1 MRGLSAILLALVIGS
16 SGAPAKGSDTLLIG
30 RIYPAATTTEPVAAL
45 AWDAQGRVL
54 ATGSAERVRAL
65 LEERGNGVR
74 ELVQEGAVVPG
85 LIDAHGHLMG
95 LGESLMQADLVGT
108 LGLEQILERLR
119 EKAKDLP
126 DGAWL
131 LGRGWDQNDW
141 ADAEFPSAADLDR
154 EFPERPVWLERVD
167 GHAGWANSAA
177 LRGAGIGRDTPDP
190 EGGRILRDAN
200 GMPTGV
206 LIDNAMSLVGPKLPA
221 PDRAWQRRALRAA
234 LDAAV
239 AAGLTGVHDA
249 GVSRESLALYRELAD
264 DELLPLRVYAM
275 ADGASGA
282 LDDLCRDGRYRHPGG
297 RLEMRAVKLYAD
309 GALGSRGAA
318 LLADYADEPG
328 NRGLLVEA
336 SERLAAIIRRAAGC
350 GVQPAVHAIG
360 DRANRAVLDAYAS
373 LAPEQRKAL
382 RPRVEHAQ
390 VVDPDDIPRFAELGV
405 IASMQPTHATSD
417 MPWAEKRIGASRLR
431 GAYAWR
437 RFLDSGAALALGSDF
452 PVERVDP
459 LLGLYAAVSR
469 QDADGKPPGG
479 WLADQR
485 MTLAEAIDGF
495 TRGAAFAGHAE
506 GEVGTLE
513 AGKRADF
520 VVLATDPFKLRGR
533 GLLALKVQSTWVDG
547 ERVWPKR

>member
-1 MRGLSAILLALVIGS
+1 MRGLSAILLALAIG
-16 SGAPAKGSDTLLIG
+16 GADAHAKGVDTLLIG
-30 RIYPAATTTEPVAAL
+30 RIYPTATTTEPVAAL
-45 AWDAQGRVL
+45 AWDGAGRVL
-54 ATGSAERVRAL
+54 ASGSAPSVRAL
-65 LEERGNGVR
+65 LEERGNAVR
-74 ELVQEGAVVPG
+74 EVVQDGAVIPG

-108 LGLEQILERLR
+108 LGLDPIIERLR
-119 EKAKDLP
+119 AKARELP

-141 ADAEFPSAADLDR
+141 AKAEFPTAADLDR
-154 EFPERPVWLERVD
+154 EFPARPVWLERVD

-177 LRGAGIGRDTPDP
+177 LRAAGIERDTPDP

-200 GMPTGV
+200 GAPTGV
-206 LIDNAMSLVGPKLPA
+206 LIDNAMNLVVRKLPP

-249 GVSRESLALYRELAD
+249 GVSREGLALYRELAD

-275 ADGASGA
+275 ADGASAA
-282 LDDLCRDGRYRHPGG
+282 LDDLCRDGLYQHPGG
-297 RLEMRAVKLYAD
+297 RLQMRAVKLYAD

-336 SERLAAIIRRAAGC
+336 SERLDAIIRRAAGC

-373 LAPEQRKAL
+373 LSAQQRQSL
-382 RPRVEHAQ
+382 RPRIEHAQ
-390 VVDPDDIPRFAELGV
+390 VVDPDDIPRFAQLGV

-417 MPWAEKRIGASRLR
+417 MPWAEKRVGASRLR

-459 LLGLYAAVSR
+459 VLGLYAAVSR

-479 WLADQR
+479 WLPDQR

-495 TRGAAFAGHAE
+495 TRGAAYAGHAE
-506 GEVGTLE
+506 AEVGTLE

-533 GLLALKVQSTWVDG
+533 GLLALKVSSTWVDG